1 MVRMW
6 AYAKKIIKGNF
17 QIFIMSK
24 WYHLMAQIGG
34 TIMVPFIE
42 KEKTGGE
49 TLSGKIK
56 NSDWPWVWDACL
68 TSMWQC
74 QIVQIAGARERDWLV
89 YRCYLK
95 PYTGWDFLQNG
106 WGRGR
111 EGVIEPT
118 LGHSTNPRPLWHL
131 EVRKWSKFGERAG
144 QEATSK
150 WEAEPG
156 EY

>member
-56 NSDWPWVWDACL
+56 NSDWP
-68 TSMWQC
+68 
-74 QIVQIAGARERDWLV
+74 
-89 YRCYLK
+89 
-95 PYTGWDFLQNG
+95 
-106 WGRGR
+106 
-111 EGVIEPT
+111 
-118 LGHSTNPRPLWHL
+118 
-131 EVRKWSKFGERAG
+131 
-144 QEATSK
+144 
-150 WEAEPG
+150 
-156 EY
+156 